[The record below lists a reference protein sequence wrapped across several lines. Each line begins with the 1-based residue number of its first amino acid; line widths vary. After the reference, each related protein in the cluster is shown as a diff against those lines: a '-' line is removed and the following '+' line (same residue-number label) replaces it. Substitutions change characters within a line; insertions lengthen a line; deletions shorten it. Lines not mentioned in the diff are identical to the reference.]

1 MLIQFVVCHCFVD
14 SVVRLIEQYLK
25 ENNLMKTLIVL
36 QVLYVF

>member
-1 MLIQFVVCHCFVD
+1 VV

-36 QVLYVF
+36 QVTLLFQAFFTTYLSPI